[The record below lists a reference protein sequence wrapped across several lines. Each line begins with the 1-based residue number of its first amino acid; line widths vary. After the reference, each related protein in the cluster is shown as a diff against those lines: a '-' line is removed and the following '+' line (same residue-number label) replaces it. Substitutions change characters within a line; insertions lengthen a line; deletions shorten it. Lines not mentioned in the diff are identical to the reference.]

1 MVMGSTPTRCAT
13 KEKDMTN
20 YKDKIHYLKK
30 IILPALEKAFKR
42 GDKKYKGKNHN
53 DAPRIMRRSPV
64 EDIRHIRELHVDV
77 RLREAEEAAD
87 NDDLQMA
94 LEKIESAMG
103 YLTILHAR
111 TVYKLDINILKKMDD

>member
-1 MVMGSTPTRCAT
+1 MKTA
-13 KEKDMTN
+13 
-20 YKDKIHYLKK
+20 KDKINYLKQ

-42 GDKKYKGKNHN
+42 GDKKYTGTNRN
-53 DAPRIMRRSPV
+53 DAPRIMRRSAD

-87 NDDLQMA
+87 NGDLQMA

-111 TVYKLDINILKKMDD
+111 MVYKLDINILKKMDD